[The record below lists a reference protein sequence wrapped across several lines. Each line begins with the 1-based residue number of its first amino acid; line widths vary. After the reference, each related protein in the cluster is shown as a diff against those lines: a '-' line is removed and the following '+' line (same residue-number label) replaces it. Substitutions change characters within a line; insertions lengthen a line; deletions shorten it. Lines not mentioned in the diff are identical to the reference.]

1 MDRTNATQGTSSGQP
16 TGADSEECK
25 RLQAVIEK
33 LQTELGV
40 SDTIR
45 PYIFS

>member
-1 MDRTNATQGTSSGQP
+1 ME
-16 TGADSEECK
+16 ADAEGCK

-45 PYIFS
+45 YYVFS